1 MFVRRLR
8 RQVAVANGKLTI
20 LREGKSHKF
29 LEQVEHITFSGLYAK
44 EQKQPALYVT
54 ERCVFRLSP
63 EGVELI
69 EVAPGV
75 ILLRRPEACAARR
88 LSKTSDKLGSKLQG
102 SARKCQRNRVG
113 SLYGFALSGRLTRSA
128 AANFCNKIGQQ
139 RTCLPQFTF
148 SISPGLHFLSKYA

>member
-54 ERCVFRLSP
+54 ERCVLRLSP

-102 SARKCQRNRVG
+102 SARKCQRHY
-113 SLYGFALSGRLTRSA
+113 LCGFTLSS
-128 AANFCNKIGQQ
+128 
-139 RTCLPQFTF
+139 
-148 SISPGLHFLSKYA
+148 